1 MLPAYLWRRLFRRTA
16 VIMEGD
22 TCPICGGDG
31 RISNAFAGSTST
43 CPACH
48 GTGRRS
54 EHSAGLHDVTKTKPE
69 HYLPPTNV
77 QKAAKSKDW
86 PETIRGIQLANEIR
100 DSSSCEEKLKAKL
113 IREVID
119 YERSHVDVTKTFIT
133 KVRKQLRP
141 PPPR

>member
-1 MLPAYLWRRLFRRTA
+1 MVQRTA
-16 VIMEGD
+16 TTMEGD

-31 RISNAFAGSTST
+31 RISNAFAGSSAT

-54 EHSAGLHDVTKTKPE
+54 ERGVGFHDVTKTKPS
-69 HYLPPTNV
+69 HHRPSSAV
-77 QKAAKSKDW
+77 QAATKSKDW
-86 PETIRGIQLANEIR
+86 PETLRGIQLATEVR
-100 DSSSCEEKLKAKL
+100 DSSSCEERLKAKL

-119 YERSHVDVTKTFIT
+119 YERSHAEVTHTFI
-133 KVRKQLRP
+133 KKIRKQLRP

>member
-1 MLPAYLWRRLFRRTA
+1 MFQRKGAT
-16 VIMEGD
+16 MEGD

-31 RISNAFAGSTST
+31 RISNAFAGSTTT

-54 EHSAGLHDVTKTKPE
+54 EQRAVFHDVTKTKPS
-69 HYLPPTNV
+69 HHLPSSTV
-77 QKAAKSKDW
+77 QAANKSKDW
-86 PETIRGIQLANEIR
+86 PETFRGVQLATEVR

-113 IREVID
+113 IREIVD
-119 YERSHVDVTKTFIT
+119 YERSHAEVTQTFIK

-141 PPPR
+141 PPLR

>member
-1 MLPAYLWRRLFRRTA
+1 
-16 VIMEGD
+16 MEGD

-31 RISNAFAGSTST
+31 RISNAFAGSTTT

-54 EHSAGLHDVTKTKPE
+54 DQGVGFHDVTKTKPS
-69 HYLPPTNV
+69 HHRPATSV
-77 QKAAKSKDW
+77 QTAAKSKDW
-86 PETIRGIQLANEIR
+86 PETIRGIQLAIEVR

-113 IREVID
+113 IREVIE
-119 YERSHVDVTKTFIT
+119 YERSHAEVTQTLIK

-141 PPPR
+141 PPAR